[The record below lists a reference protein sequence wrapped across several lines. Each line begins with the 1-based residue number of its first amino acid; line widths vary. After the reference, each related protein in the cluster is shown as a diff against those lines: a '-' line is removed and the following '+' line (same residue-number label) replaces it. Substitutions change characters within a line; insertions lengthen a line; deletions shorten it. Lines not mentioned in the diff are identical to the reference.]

1 MMWDSLSSLDNSWKG
16 LEYTA
21 NLGDNYKTPD
31 EWHQVLLDIGKE
43 YGGPDM
49 HRRNMM
55 RYVVDGQYK
64 LVRYFSPLEYG
75 NPQTVEELRELGDL
89 GLYDLQN
96 DPGELD
102 NLADPAHPRHDP
114 DVMERMTRK
123 LHALVRDEVGPDER
137 PFDIAMFGE
146 PYDPLPEERQ
156 A

>member
-1 MMWDSLSSLDNSWKG
+1 MWDSLSSLDNSWKG

-21 NLGDNYKTPD
+21 NLGDNYKTSD

-89 GLYDLQN
+89 GLYDLQH

-123 LHALVRDEVGPDER
+123 LHALVRDEVGSDER